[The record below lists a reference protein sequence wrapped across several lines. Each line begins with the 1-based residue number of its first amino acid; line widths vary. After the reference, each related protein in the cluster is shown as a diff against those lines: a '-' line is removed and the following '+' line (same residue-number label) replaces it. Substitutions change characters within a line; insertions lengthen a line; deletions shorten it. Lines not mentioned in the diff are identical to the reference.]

1 MIPIKS
7 NFLLPNL
14 NNLLHNIST
23 PNLFKSNAVSFTVEK
38 IVNVDCQEP
47 WGLHLYIINFTIIC
61 SFFYLK
67 RKKVKKEPPA

>member
-1 MIPIKS
+1 MNPIKS
-7 NFLLPNL
+7 NFSLPNL
-14 NNLLHNIST
+14 KNLLRIST

-67 RKKVKKEPPA
+67 RKKKLPG